1 MVAIKIERKQRIL
14 LNSLVL
20 GVLMYLFSFDVV
32 ESTLTSILIAIGYLL
47 FSVFVVHYP
56 NVGIK
61 TLPISAVLPLFLSCG
76 VYLVLRYFPNL
87 AIIFRII
94 AVFGYVA
101 LYYVVSLV
109 DNIFLVVNERKEI
122 IPLYRVA
129 VTWSHIMIIVI
140 AIPFYAGVFKLPI
153 TSLLQNILIFIT
165 TIIFCLYS
173 IWASMHDK
181 GMKNVSAEE
190 GILLSGYS
198 AFIVSGMST
207 AVSFFPTEAFMR
219 ALLVSSTLMFV
230 MNYSISGYLKNEIY
244 RKIIFEY
251 IGIVLL
257 FFLLTLVFD

>member
-1 MVAIKIERKQRIL
+1 MAIIKIERKQRFLI
-14 LNSLVL
+14 NSVVL
-20 GVLMYLFSFDVV
+20 GILMYLFSAGIIKT
-32 ESTLTSILIAIGYLL
+32 TLLTLLAVTGYLL

-56 NVGIK
+56 NLKIK
-61 TLPISAVLPLFLSCG
+61 SLAISSILPLFLSYG
-76 VYLVLRYFPNL
+76 VFLTLRYFPNL
-87 AIIFRII
+87 ALAFKIL
-94 AVFGYVA
+94 AVIGYA
-101 LYYVVSLV
+101 GLYYVVSLV

-153 TSLLQNILIFIT
+153 NSLLQNIIIFLT
-165 TIIFCLYS
+165 TIILCFYS
-173 IWASMHDK
+173 IWASRHDK
-181 GMKNVSAEE
+181 GMKNVSVGE
-190 GILLSGYS
+190 GTLLSVYS

-230 MNYSISGYLKNEIY
+230 MNYSITGYLKNEIY

-251 IGIVLL
+251 LGIVLL
-257 FFLLTLVFD
+257 FFLLTLIFD